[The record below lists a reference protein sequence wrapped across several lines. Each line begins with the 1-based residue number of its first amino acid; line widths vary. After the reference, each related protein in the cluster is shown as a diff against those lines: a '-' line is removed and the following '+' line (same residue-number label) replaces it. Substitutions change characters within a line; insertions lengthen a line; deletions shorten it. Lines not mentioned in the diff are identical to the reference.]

1 MKLYRDEA
9 VVLRTHD
16 LGEADRIV
24 TLLSRSHG
32 RIRGVAKGVRRTM
45 SRFGARL
52 EPFAMVEVQLHQGRT
67 LDIVTEVSTLNAFGL
82 TIGRDYDCYTAA
94 SAMAEI
100 AERLTAEEGEPDEDQ
115 YLLLVGAL
123 NSLASHAHAPAAIL
137 DSYVLRALALSGWA
151 VAIWNCARCGS
162 PGPHTAFHVQ
172 SGGMVCENCVPRGAA
187 HPSAATVELLGGLL
201 AGDWSAVDAAPL
213 AARKQASSLI
223 AAYLQWH
230 IERQI
235 KSLRLVGSA
244 EWREA
249 RNTGIGEGAG

>member
-1 MKLYRDEA
+1 MID
-9 VVLRTHD
+9 
-16 LGEADRIV
+16 
-24 TLLSRSHG
+24 
-32 RIRGVAKGVRRTM
+32 
-45 SRFGARL
+45 
-52 EPFAMVEVQLHQGRT
+52 VQLYEGRT
-67 LDIVTEVSTLNAFGL
+67 LDVVTEVSTLNAFGL
-82 TIGRDYDCYTAA
+82 TIGRDYDAFTAA

-123 NSLASHAHAPAAIL
+123 NSLASHAHDPAATL

-151 VAIWNCARCGS
+151 VAIWNCARCGA
-162 PGPHTAFHVQ
+162 PGPHSAFHVQ
-172 SGGMVCENCVPRGAA
+172 SGGMVCEDCVPRGAA

-201 AGDWSAVDAAPL
+201 AGDWGVVDAAQP
-213 AARKQASSLI
+213 AVRKNAGSLI

-244 EWREA
+244 D
-249 RNTGIGEGAG
+249 

>member
-24 TLLSRSHG
+24 TFLSRTHG
-32 RIRGVAKGVRRTM
+32 RVRGVAKGVRRTK

-52 EPFAMVEVQLHQGRT
+52 EPFAMIDVQLYEGRT
-67 LDIVTEVSTLNAFGL
+67 LDVVTEVSTLNAFGL
-82 TIGRDYDCYTAA
+82 TIGRDYDAFTAA

-123 NSLASHAHAPAAIL
+123 NSLASHAHDPAATL

-151 VAIWNCARCGS
+151 VAIWNCARCGA
-162 PGPHTAFHVQ
+162 PGPHSAFHVQ
-172 SGGMVCENCVPRGAA
+172 SGGMVCEDCVPRGAA

-201 AGDWSAVDAAPL
+201 AGDWGVVDAAQP
-213 AARKQASSLI
+213 AVRKNAGSLI

-244 EWREA
+244 D
-249 RNTGIGEGAG
+249 

>member
-24 TLLSRSHG
+24 TFLSRSHG
-32 RIRGVAKGVRRTM
+32 RIRGVAKGVRRTK

-52 EPFAMVEVQLHQGRT
+52 EPFAMVDVQLYEGRT
-67 LDIVTEVSTLNAFGL
+67 LDVITEVATLNAFGL
-82 TIGRDYDCYTAA
+82 TIGRNYDSYIAA
-94 SAMAEI
+94 CAMAEI

-123 NSLASHAHAPAAIL
+123 NSLASHAHDPAATL

-151 VAIWNCARCGS
+151 VAIWNCAKCGA
-162 PGPHTAFHVQ
+162 PGPHSAFHVQ
-172 SGGMVCENCVPRGAA
+172 SGGMVCEDCVPRGAV
-187 HPSAATVELLGGLL
+187 HPSEATVELLGGLL
-201 AGDWSAVDAAPL
+201 AGDWSVVDAVAP
-213 AARKQASSLI
+213 AARKQAGSLI

-244 EWREA
+244 E
-249 RNTGIGEGAG
+249 